1 MGQQSA
7 LADLV
12 WGHWRSLLWAS
23 NAAWW
28 LSEAWIFARDW
39 RRVRGVSQ
47 DRFTLAAIIL
57 ALVLSLTASNWCAAH
72 LAFARL
78 PDGDLGAVRF
88 ACGIALMWLG
98 IGFRQWSVATLGRFF
113 RTTVVVQDDH
123 RLVTNGPYRRLR
135 NPSYT
140 GLMVTVLGQ
149 GLIMGNWL
157 ALLVLVG
164 GVLAA
169 LAWRIEV
176 EAQALRAH
184 FGAGYDAY
192 ARTSWALI
200 PWVW

>member
-1 MGQQSA
+1 MGGQSA
-7 LADLV
+7 FADLV
-12 WGHWRSLLWAS
+12 WGHWQTLLAVS
-23 NAAWW
+23 NAAWG

-39 RRVRGVSQ
+39 RRVAGVSQ
-47 DRFTLAAIIL
+47 DRFSLAAIIL
-57 ALVLSLTASNWCAAH
+57 ALVASLAASTWCGAH
-72 LAFARL
+72 ATFARL
-78 PDGDLGAVRF
+78 PDGDVGAVRF
-88 ACGIALMWLG
+88 AGGIALMWLG
-98 IGFRQWSVATLGRFF
+98 IGYRQWAVATLGRFF

-169 LAWRIEV
+169 LTWRIEV
-176 EAQALRAH
+176 EARALRSR
-184 FGAGYDAY
+184 FGASWDAY
-192 ARTSWALI
+192 AKSSWALI